1 MKERIATMGH
11 FSTFDFVGTRTRFQ
25 RFSDSKLFHGWI
37 ENFSPSYLVIRTD
50 DAASFHEGD
59 RYIFHA
65 SSRRC
70 GVRFVADFEFLG
82 RSQHWIDA
90 KSLTY
95 DSVRKTFQDVG
106 AASLTLRVASQLEYQ
121 PTDEDSRQ
129 MVGGLIVTI
138 ADSQGKEVSAYLS
151 DLSDFGA
158 GVLSDSLFNRGENV
172 TIKVRSHSSVMEYPA
187 EVRYS
192 VKSKIAPG
200 MFRSGLKLAEY
211 GRLES
216 AVWRNI
222 LKAA

>member
-1 MKERIATMGH
+1 MGH

-50 DAASFHEGD
+50 DASLFQEGD

-65 SSRRC
+65 SSKRC
-70 GVRFVADFEFLG
+70 GVRFIADFEFMG
-82 RSQHWIDA
+82 RSQNWIDA
-90 KSLTY
+90 KSLSY

-106 AASLTLRVASQLEYQ
+106 SSSLTLRVASQLEYQ
-121 PTDEDSRQ
+121 PTNEEARQ

-138 ADSQGKEVSAYLS
+138 ANSKGNEISAYLS

-158 GVLSDSLFNRGENV
+158 GILSDSSFDRGEHV
-172 TIKVRSHSSVMEYPA
+172 TIKVRSHSSVMEYSA

-200 MFRSGLKLAEY
+200 MFRSGLKLSEY
-211 GRLES
+211 GRLEG